1 MGDGM
6 NDGERSQARPERS
19 DAAANRERILETAR
33 LLFAEHGV
41 AATSLNMIAHT
52 AQVGPG
58 TLYRRFANKGELCQA
73 LLAFDVRAFEDDVA
87 TIVDGPQA
95 PASALDRLEG
105 VLHALLRMTEGHIPL
120 LAATL
125 DGTWKAPRLSPF
137 QTPFY
142 QRLSGRIEAL
152 LTMAVAQGEA
162 HDLDAA
168 WTSDAILTAMTP
180 DVLMYQ
186 QQERGFSHER
196 IVGAVRRLVVNGV
209 RPGG

>member
-1 MGDGM
+1 M
-6 NDGERSQARPERS
+6 ARRERS
-19 DAAANRERILETAR
+19 DATANRERILEAAR
-33 LLFAEHGV
+33 RLFAEHGV
-41 AATSLNMIAHT
+41 AATSLNLIAQT

-73 LLAFDVRAFEDDVA
+73 LLADDLHAFEDEVA
-87 TIVDGPQA
+87 AIVDGHRA
-95 PASALDRLEG
+95 PESALARLEG

-152 LTMAVAQGEA
+152 LAMAVAQGEA
-162 HDLDAA
+162 RELDVG

-186 QQERGFSHER
+186 QQARGFSHER
-196 IVGAVRRLVVNGV
+196 ILDAVRRLVIRGTL
-209 RPGG
+209 PGG